1 MHMKEMVSIKMDLIL
16 TFQSAAA
23 FQKLFSV
30 AVGKNAK
37 IHEANKKELCP
48 LQVKVDQ
55 KTKEASN
62 HSEGIIHHVTAQS
75 KIKKLP

>member
-30 AVGKNAK
+30 AVARMQKFMRPTRK
-37 IHEANKKELCP
+37 SCVHCS
-48 LQVKVDQ
+48 KVNQ

>member
-1 MHMKEMVSIKMDLIL
+1 MQKFMRQQERAVS
-16 TFQSAAA
+16 TA
-23 FQKLFSV
+23 
-30 AVGKNAK
+30 
-37 IHEANKKELCP
+37 
-48 LQVKVDQ
+48 VKVDK

>member
-1 MHMKEMVSIKMDLIL
+1 MVSIKMDLIL
-16 TFQSAAA
+16 RFNQLPLS
-23 FQKLFSV
+23 QKLFSV

-62 HSEGIIHHVTAQS
+62 HSEGIIHM
-75 KIKKLP
+75 